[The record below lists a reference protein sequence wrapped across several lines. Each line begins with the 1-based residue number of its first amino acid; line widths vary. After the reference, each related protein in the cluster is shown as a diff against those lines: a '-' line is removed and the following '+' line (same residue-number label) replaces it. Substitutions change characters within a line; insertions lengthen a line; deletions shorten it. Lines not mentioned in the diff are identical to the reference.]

1 MKKVLSIL
9 LCAVL
14 ILSVGVIGASAVK
27 VVPNSASVYVTI
39 ADSEGRTAVTVQKI
53 LVTDTDED
61 GVLTIND
68 ALYIAHEEF
77 YDGGAAQGYD
87 TSVTEYGLGV
97 TKLWGSTC
105 GSYGYYVNNQ
115 SAWSLADPVT
125 EGDYLVAFVYTD
137 LVAWSDHYSFFDQ
150 NVYRAA
156 VGKEISVTYYEAGY
170 DNDWN
175 PVNFPV
181 VSGKLYLNG
190 EPTDVET
197 NADGQAKLTFSE
209 PGTYQLSAVTE
220 NKRLVTPYS
229 YIEITADDT
238 LIGDA
243 DRSGDLTI
251 LDATHIQR
259 WLAVLVDDEEIDLEA
274 ADADRSGDVTILDA
288 TAIQRWLAGI
298 IPAL

>member
-1 MKKVLSIL
+1 MLFATNAYGDDSSPQIEIICKN
-9 LCAVL
+9 AVL
-14 ILSVGVIGASAVK
+14 
-27 VVPNSASVYVTI
+27 N
-39 ADSEGRTAVTVQKI
+39 
-53 LVTDTDED
+53 
-61 GVLTIND
+61 
-68 ALYIAHEEF
+68 
-77 YDGGAAQGYD
+77 
-87 TSVTEYGLGV
+87 
-97 TKLWGSTC
+97 
-105 GSYGYYVNNQ
+105 
-115 SAWSLADPVT
+115 
-125 EGDYLVAFVYTD
+125 
-137 LVAWSDHYSFFDQ
+137 YSH
-150 NVYRAA
+150 
-156 VGKEISVTYYEAGY
+156 K
-170 DNDWN
+170 
-175 PVNFPV
+175 
-181 VSGKLYLNG
+181 KLYLNG